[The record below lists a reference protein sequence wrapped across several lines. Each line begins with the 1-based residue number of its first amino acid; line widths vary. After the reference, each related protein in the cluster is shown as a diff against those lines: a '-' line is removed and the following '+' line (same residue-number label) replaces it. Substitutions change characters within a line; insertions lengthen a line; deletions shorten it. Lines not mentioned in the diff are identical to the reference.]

1 MAVASIQMEGAI
13 LVCGLGQIGYRVTS
27 LLLDMGERVVAVTDA
42 VRPEWARQ
50 LTERGVVIHHGDAR
64 DEQLLLQA
72 GLQRAKALIACTSSD
87 LTNIEIALDAKRHVE
102 TLPVVVRM
110 FDLSLAA
117 QVERSLGVSKAI
129 AMSHVAA
136 PAFAAAAFG
145 DHVVAEFDL
154 EDDRYAVFR
163 LDLGET
169 DLRGRER
176 IGDFEEVHGLEVLTL
191 ARSGTETLN
200 PDVGERLS
208 QGDTVHVLG
217 TTQTLRQLRPDLR
230 PAPSPERPRR
240 RTGLGKFDRLWSQT
254 TLELRVAVAVI
265 AILTLISVAVF
276 QQGMGLSPIDA
287 LYYVVTTVTTTGY
300 GDITP
305 KDSDLWVKL
314 YACFLMILG
323 SATVAVLYSIVTD
336 FIVRKRLEQL
346 VGGNEVPERD
356 HVVVVGVGDVGFRV
370 ANELDRMGAKVVII
384 DGNSGATNLAT
395 MRSRMPIIIG
405 DARDPETLYRA
416 GIDRALA
423 IVATTGD
430 DAVNL
435 SIGLAA
441 EAASP
446 AVRSVLRLFDASFA
460 NKVQSLMSIDSALS
474 SSRISAPV
482 FASAA
487 LVPGMLASFVLS
499 RRVYSLAGGEGDWTI
514 RTGAD
519 GKLGA
524 TGNPI
529 SITVRSL
536 LGRSDSPEP

>member
-1 MAVASIQMEGAI
+1 MEGAI

-64 DEQLLLQA
+64 DEDLLLQA
-72 GLQRAKALIACTSSD
+72 GLLKAKALIACTSSD

-102 TLPVVVRM
+102 ALPVVVRM

-117 QVERSLGVSKAI
+117 QLERSLGISRAI

-154 EDDRYAVFR
+154 DDERYAVFR
-163 LDLGET
+163 LDLSE
-169 DLRGRER
+169 DDFRGCNCIR
-176 IGDFEEVHGLEVLTL
+176 DFEEEHGLEVLTL
-191 ARSGTETLN
+191 THLGSETLD
-200 PDVGERLS
+200 PAIDGRLEA
-208 QGDTVHVLG
+208 GDTLHILG
-217 TTQTLRQLRPDLR
+217 TTRTLRQLRPELR
-230 PAPSPERPRR
+230 PAQSTERPRR
-240 RTGLGKFDRLWSQT
+240 RRGLRAFDRLWSQT

-265 AILTLISVAVF
+265 AVLTFISVAVF
-276 QQGMGLSPIDA
+276 QQGMGLTPIDA

-305 KDSDLWVKL
+305 KDSHLWVKL

-346 VGGNEVPERD
+346 VGGNQVPEQD

-370 ANELDRMGAKVVII
+370 ANELDRMGAKVVVI
-384 DGNSGATNLAT
+384 DGNAGATNLAT
-395 MRSRMPIIIG
+395 LRSRMPIVIG
-405 DARDPETLYRA
+405 DARDAETLYRA

-446 AVRSVLRLFDASFA
+446 SVRSVLRLFDASFA
-460 NKVQSLMSIDSALS
+460 NKVQSLMSIDAALS

-487 LVPGMLASFVLS
+487 LVPGMQAAFVLS
-499 RRVYSLAGGEGDWTI
+499 NRVFSLAAGEGDWTI
-514 RTGAD
+514 WKGDD
-519 GKLGA
+519 GRLGMA
-524 TGNPI
+524 GTPI
-529 SITVRSL
+529 GISVRGL
-536 LGRSDSPEP
+536 LGRSGGPEP